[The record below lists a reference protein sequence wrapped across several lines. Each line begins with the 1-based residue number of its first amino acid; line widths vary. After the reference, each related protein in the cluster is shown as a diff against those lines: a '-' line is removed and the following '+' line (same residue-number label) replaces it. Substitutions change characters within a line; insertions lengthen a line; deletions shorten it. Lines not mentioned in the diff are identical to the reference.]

1 MPTLT
6 KTPSWKSSPSFA
18 LISVLAL
25 VSLAALTA
33 TAFLASSRLERQA
46 SSSIGKTTLLE
57 MALNSGKFCVAIIIK
72 DYSLTDLGN
81 TAIVTYWRTNWTDE
95 LGYPFIAE
103 IKTSGAANGQN
114 SAMWYYA
121 PLFSP
126 AGVTNLGTNDI
137 QNAMRLTNTHQGTF
151 SNDMQT
157 FMSNNAAKGFTTTP
171 DPGFTNSKCVQIP
184 LLGGRTSPPVG
195 WVYINQEKRKFGS
208 NLTNDSPVVRIAW
221 FTEDLEGLIDAERM
235 GAATDRSTGTNSEEI
250 SLSSAT
256 GTNGVALISSPSIF
270 TNKRAT
276 YISYGSLATNSGLS
290 NLTNAYYFA
299 SGLRAWAPTNPASPN
314 NGALA
319 WIPVGIPIS
328 GSNSAPK
335 GYANQGYTKLS
346 INNLI
351 NLSGTPTNAVSNIAA
366 AITNNLPS
374 FTNRAGG
381 MAGGTY
387 VSNIAANIVDLFDTD
402 SFATR
407 VGNSVRG
414 VENYPFVNEIWDR
427 YELANVTTTSTNLI
441 LTVTYDLKITTW
453 IELWNMSSQAATNGT
468 LRIVYK
474 NRESLTNQTGGTNIP
489 VKFTRSLN
497 NTTNVD
503 LVFTTSP
510 ATPLTLTNCSIPA
523 NSFHMIPLPTYTN
536 RCTNTITNTTII
548 TNNTNLVLSW
558 QNNANANAYAT
569 YYGSN
574 STNFPTSLL
583 AHTNLVDASST
594 SFDGIQR
601 NPNTASIHY
610 LSPSRP
616 IWWRGNATPNSDLSL
631 GLAGDPRMSFYLDS
645 SAGQTWFDHQ
655 FEAGR
660 ATWWARNTLGAG
672 ASTYTVDLSKWPETS
687 HNTTAFAN
695 VTNPLTDPTTITNA
709 QETNKPVQIIYN
721 RPSGN
726 IIELGQVF
734 DPIQW
739 RYSVTANPQGVP
751 LSGATTNSAS
761 GGGNTLRIG
770 RPEHPRFAF
779 TNMYSNSVPPIPNMG
794 MSSAALLDLF
804 CVTNGIKVTGG
815 SGGPY
820 SLGGGKINLNTA
832 PAPVLRALAGGI
844 RLSKDLA
851 QVPANYAIPPAMAE
865 AFAQG
870 VMRFRSKYPFLTPS
884 HLSFIGTDPAW
895 PNTNNWPANAVF
907 GNTNSITLSNVPGNT
922 FGSTAQMSITE
933 WNDQAAEEW
942 FSKIYSLSSCQSQN
956 FRIYVVAQLVATNSS
971 GQTNPIGPLVKK
983 YYQVFF
989 QNGSAVNYPTT
1000 NWPATNSTYPNNDVS
1015 TWTPSGYCTDIIQ
1028 SYY

>member
-1 MPTLT
+1 MIPMTTLR
-6 KTPSWKSSPSFA
+6 KNPSWKSSPSFA

-33 TAFLASSRLERQA
+33 TAFLASARLERQA

-57 MALNSGKFCVAIIIK
+57 MALNSGKFCVTQIIN
-72 DYSLTDLGN
+72 DYSQTDLGN

-95 LGYPFIAE
+95 LGYPFIAKT
-103 IKTSGAANGQN
+103 KTSGSGNGQD

-126 AGVTNLGTNDI
+126 AGLTNLGTNDI
-137 QNAMRLTNTHQGTF
+137 QNAMRFTNTHQGTF
-151 SNDMQT
+151 SNDMRT
-157 FMSNNAAKGFTTTP
+157 FMSSNAAKGFTNTP
-171 DPGFTNSKCVQIP
+171 DPGLTNSNCVQIP
-184 LLGGRTSPPVG
+184 LLGGRTSPPVA
-195 WVYINQEKRKFGS
+195 WIYINQEKRKFGTT
-208 NLTNDSPVVRIAW
+208 LTNNSRVVRIAW

-235 GAATDRSTGTNSEEI
+235 GAATDRSTGTQSEEI

-256 GTNGVALISSPSIF
+256 GTNGVALVSSTSIF

-276 YISYGSLATNSGLS
+276 YISYGLLATNSGLANS
-290 NLTNAYYFA
+290 TNAYYFA
-299 SGLRAWAPTNPASPN
+299 SGLRAWEPTNPASPN

-319 WIPVGIPIS
+319 WIPVGIPVR
-328 GSNSAPK
+328 GSSNAPK
-335 GYANQGYTKLS
+335 GYTNQGYTKLN
-346 INNLI
+346 INTLVTI
-351 NLSGTPTNAVSNIAA
+351 SGSDPVAVIAS
-366 AITNNLPS
+366 AISNNLPNFRKRS
-374 FTNRAGG
+374 GG
-381 MAGGTY
+381 MNSNSY
-387 VSNIAANIVDLFDTD
+387 ISNIAANIVDLFDSDNLPTTRNTD
-402 SFATR
+402 I
-407 VGNSVRG
+407 RG
-414 VENYPFVNEIWDR
+414 IENYPFVNEIWDR
-427 YELANVTTTSTNLI
+427 YELTNCTTAGTNFT
-441 LTVTYDLKITTW
+441 LTVSYDLKITTW
-453 IELWNMSSQAATNGT
+453 LELWNMSSQAATNGT
-468 LRIVYK
+468 LRIIYK
-474 NRESLTNQTGGTNIP
+474 NRESLTNQIGGTNIP
-489 VKFTRSLN
+489 VTFTQRLN
-497 NTTNVD
+497 YTTNVD

-510 ATPLTLTNCSIPA
+510 ATPLTLTNCRIPA

-536 RCTNTITNTTII
+536 SFTTTITNSTKI
-548 TNNTNLVLSW
+548 TNNTNLVLLW
-558 QNNANANAYAT
+558 RNNGNANAYAT

-574 STNFPTSLL
+574 SSAFPSILV
-583 AHTNLVDASST
+583 APHTNLVDASSA
-594 SFDGIQR
+594 SSPPDGIQR
-601 NPNTASIHY
+601 NPNNTSIHY
-610 LSPSRP
+610 LSPSHSV
-616 IWWRGNATPNSDLSL
+616 WWRGNGTPNSDLTL
-631 GLAGDPRMSFYLDS
+631 GLVGDPRMSFHLNS

-660 ATWWARNTLGAG
+660 ASWWARNTLGAG
-672 ASTYTVDLSKWPETS
+672 ASNYTVNLSKWPETS

-695 VTNPLTDPTTITNA
+695 VTNPLADPTTITNA

-721 RPSGN
+721 RPAGK
-726 IIELGQVF
+726 IMELGQVF

-739 RYSVTANPQGVP
+739 SYSVTANPGGVP
-751 LSGATTNSAS
+751 VSGATSNSAS

-770 RPEHPRFAF
+770 RPEHPLFAF

-804 CVTNGIKVTGG
+804 CVTNGNSV

-844 RLSKDLA
+844 LLSNDVA
-851 QVPANYAIPPAMAE
+851 QLPTKYAIPPAMAE

-895 PNTNNWPANAVF
+895 PNTNTWPVNAVF
-907 GNTNSITLSNVPGNT
+907 GNTNSITLTNVPGNT
-922 FGSTAQMSITE
+922 FGSTAQMSIAE

-942 FSKIYSLSSCQSQN
+942 FSKIYSLSSCQSHN
-956 FRIYVVAQLVATNSS
+956 YRIYVVAQLVATNSA
-971 GQTNPIGPLVKK
+971 GQINPIGPLVKK

-989 QNGSAVNYPTT
+989 QNGSAVNYPT
-1000 NWPATNSTYPNNDVS
+1000 NWPTTISTYPNNDIS
-1015 TWTPSGYCTDIIQ
+1015 TWTPTGYCTDILQ